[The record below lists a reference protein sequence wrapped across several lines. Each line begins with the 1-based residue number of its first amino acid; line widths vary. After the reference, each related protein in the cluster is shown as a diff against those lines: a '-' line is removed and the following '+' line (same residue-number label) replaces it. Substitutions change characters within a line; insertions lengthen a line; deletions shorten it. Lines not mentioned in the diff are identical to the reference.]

1 MLRID
6 ERDDQNREETVH
18 RQAALAQIVERTVAA
33 HTLEDESDD
42 DNFAALKAD
51 VWGQMTSGQIG
62 MHLEQ
67 LREHS
72 KVLKAPKPAAK
83 RQTVQILYYHCDH
96 LGTPRE
102 LTDEDGKLVWSAEYE
117 AWGKIRH
124 LKGRLGAG
132 AAAGAGADSGL
143 GKHAP
148 VDQFWHTRT
157 QAGRANHLPEWVADT
172 TGNLQKWREAKLEE
186 MLESGAAAND
196 ASIWGEPTDQ
206 SIRFQGQWHDVE
218 TGLHYNR
225 FRYYDP
231 DCGRFVSQDP
241 IGLLGG
247 YNLYQYSPNPITW
260 IDPMGLAGARS
271 TQTGS
276 NLPGGS
282 ENGLSTTEG
291 GGGITN
297 PAVQRAYDR
306 VPVDIREQFH
316 GKCAEADAMSKS
328 ANKAGVKTDEELKK
342 MNKNSS
348 SAAFR
353 NDKKGKPMIACRS
366 CDWVQKDQGI
376 TDEHCKEK

>member
-6 ERDDQNREETVH
+6 ERDDQNSEETVH

-83 RQTVQILYYHCDH
+83 RQTAQILYYHCDH

-132 AAAGAGADSGL
+132 ADPGL

-172 TGNLQKWREAKLEE
+172 TGNLQKWREAKCEE
-186 MLESGAAAND
+186 MPEPGAAAND

-231 DCGRFVSQDP
+231 DVGRFIHQDP
-241 IGLLGG
+241 IGLMGG
-247 YNLYQYSPNPITW
+247 PNLYQYAFNPIFW
-260 IDPMGLAGARS
+260 IDPFGLAGTGGAYMFEWSVGGRYIGKGMEAR
-271 TQTGS
+271 
-276 NLPGGS
+276 
-282 ENGLSTTEG
+282 
-291 GGGITN
+291 
-297 PAVQRAYDR
+297 
-306 VPVDIREQFH
+306 F
-316 GKCAEADAMSKS
+316 
-328 ANKAGVKTDEELKK
+328 GV
-342 MNKNSS
+342 
-348 SAAFR
+348 
-353 NDKKGKPMIACRS
+353 
-366 CDWVQKDQGI
+366 
-376 TDEHCKEK
+376 